1 MLWRFCSV
9 TEAVH
14 QQPTAYGTI
23 GAGITGFAGAQQFIL
38 PGFRERYAG
47 CKTQCRCRGA
57 CHTASADLKELPSAD
72 LHGLL
77 LVSTLS
83 RPIYIRLLRVQGVG
97 VIFLCGRGRKG
108 PELAQFPS
116 IQEGFVTEYHNV
128 GVCVLIWLRE
138 SEKTQQKEIENVTN
152 ITGVRQIE
160 LWRRDDLQH
169 PRLDEVAEEVPV
181 ALVYNGISHVVMMA
195 SPKDLEYFALG
206 FSLSEGIIESPRD
219 IFGMDVVPSC
229 NGLEVQIELS
239 SRRFMGLKE
248 RRRALAGR
256 TGCGVCGVEQLNDI
270 GKPVQP
276 LPFTQTFDLNKLD
289 DALRHL
295 NDFQPVGQ
303 LTGCTHAAAWMLPS
317 GELVGGHE
325 DVGRHVALDKLLGRR
340 SQEGESW
347 QQGAV
352 LVSSRASYEM
362 VQKSAMCGVEILFA
376 VSAATTLAVE
386 VAERCNLTLVGFC
399 KPGRA
404 TVYTHPQRLSN

>member
-38 PGFRERYAG
+38 PGFRECYAG

-97 VIFLCGRGRKG
+97 VIFFAEGAAKVRM
-108 PELAQFPS
+108 AQFPS

-152 ITGVRQIE
+152 VTGVRQIE

-206 FSLSEGIIESPRD
+206 FSLSEDYR
-219 IFGMDVVPSC
+219 
-229 NGLEVQIELS
+229 
-239 SRRFMGLKE
+239 
-248 RRRALAGR
+248 
-256 TGCGVCGVEQLNDI
+256 
-270 GKPVQP
+270 
-276 LPFTQTFDLNKLD
+276 
-289 DALRHL
+289 
-295 NDFQPVGQ
+295 
-303 LTGCTHAAAWMLPS
+303 
-317 GELVGGHE
+317 
-325 DVGRHVALDKLLGRR
+325 
-340 SQEGESW
+340 
-347 QQGAV
+347 
-352 LVSSRASYEM
+352 
-362 VQKSAMCGVEILFA
+362 KSARYLRYGCRSFL
-376 VSAATTLAVE
+376 
-386 VAERCNLTLVGFC
+386 
-399 KPGRA
+399 
-404 TVYTHPQRLSN
+404 